1 MGLGSSLLR
10 RLASGRRSRPARP
23 PTVWPDAA
31 RARYAVALASVAAAT
46 VLRYGLS
53 TAFATA
59 VPPILDYAVLA
70 AVGYVCGLA
79 PAVAALVVSA
89 TAAAY
94 VDPIPMHEEWV
105 GLSLHIIVG
114 IMAGSFGDAHRRAR
128 AAMNESRRA
137 AERAAFLADAG
148 NLLAATLDYDTTL
161 ASIARLAVPFL
172 GDWCSVD
179 GLGDD
184 GSVRRVAITHADP
197 SKTSLARVAS
207 TFMPDPEH
215 RHPRTGVIET
225 GRSVLITEVTDATL
239 IAIANDQ
246 RHLEALRAFG
256 YRSAMFVALRARDRT
271 LGVITLATA
280 ESGRRYDR
288 RDLAF
293 AEELAARA
301 GLALD
306 NASLYRAAQVEIAG
320 RVRTAQRLHAQH
332 DITRVLSEAASLT
345 EAMPRILAAI
355 GEHLVAEWA
364 ALWRVDEQASVL
376 RCAETWHATD
386 ESFAAFETASRSR
399 TFASGEGL
407 PGRVWQHGAATWI
420 PDVAHDPNF
429 PRAQFAERVGFRG
442 GFAFPLLL
450 GREVLGVME
459 FFSRNDR
466 EPDQGLR
473 DLMASVGHQIG
484 QFIERKDAEAAARV
498 SEERMQAVFDSALD
512 AIITIDAA
520 GRVMEINAAG
530 ERMFG
535 LDRESVRGKE
545 MAALVI
551 PPELRERHRA
561 GLARHLATGTR
572 SVIGRRTELTALRA
586 DGTTFAVEVAIA
598 RVGSGNRPLFTG
610 FLRDITATKAAER
623 ERADLLERERTARAE
638 AEEANRIKDEFLATV
653 SHELRTPL
661 TPILIWT
668 RMLRSGRLDTETA
681 ARGVATIENSAK
693 AQVQLIEDLL
703 DVSRIITGKLRMK
716 RESFELAPVIHAAIQ
731 SVRLAAEA
739 KGVEVSVDL
748 DPAAGVLFGDP
759 NRLQQVVWNLLSN
772 AIKFTPAG
780 GHVEIGLVRAAGAIE
795 LTVSDTGKGISESF
809 LPHVFDR
816 FRQADSSTTR
826 AHGGLGL
833 GLAIVRHLVEQH
845 GGTVEA
851 TSPGENRG
859 ARFTVRLPAPM
870 DAPLRPDESATP
882 SVPPSNAL
890 AGTRVLAV
898 DDDPDTCTALAMLL
912 ESHGADVRTAQSAD
926 DALRALRAWHADVV
940 VSDIAM
946 PDVDGY
952 ELLQRLQRFEREGG
966 VRLPAIALTAQARAE
981 DRASALAAGFAV
993 HLAKPVEP
1001 AQLIGAVAA
1010 LIADAED

>member
-1 MGLGSSLLR
+1 M
-10 RLASGRRSRPARP
+10 
-23 PTVWPDAA
+23 
-31 RARYAVALASVAAAT
+31 
-46 VLRYGLS
+46 
-53 TAFATA
+53 
-59 VPPILDYAVLA
+59 
-70 AVGYVCGLA
+70 
-79 PAVAALVVSA
+79 AALVVSA
-89 TAAAY
+89 LAAAF

-128 AAMNESRRA
+128 AAMGESRRA

-148 NLLAATLDYDTTL
+148 NVLAATLDYDATL
-161 ASIARLAVPFL
+161 ASIARLAVPFV

-179 GLGDD
+179 GLEDD

-197 SKTSLARVAS
+197 TKQSLARVAS
-207 TFMPDPEH
+207 NYMPDPEH

-225 GRSVLITEVTDATL
+225 GRSVLIDEVTDATL
-239 IAIANDQ
+239 VAIANDQ

-288 RDLAF
+288 RDLAL
-293 AEELAARA
+293 AEEVAARA
-301 GLALD
+301 ALALD
-306 NASLYRAAQVEIAG
+306 NARLYRAAQAEIAG
-320 RVRTAQRLHAQH
+320 RVRTAQRLSAQH

-345 EAMPRILAAI
+345 DAMPRILAAI
-355 GEHLVAEWA
+355 GQHLEAEWA
-364 ALWRVDEQASVL
+364 ALWRVDAQADAL
-376 RCAETWHATD
+376 RCMETWHTAG
-386 ESFAAFETASRSR
+386 ESFAAFDVASRAR

-407 PGRVWQHGAATWI
+407 PGRVWREAAAAWI

-429 PRAQFAERVGFRG
+429 PRAPFAERVGFRG
-442 GFAFPLLL
+442 GFAFPLML

-473 DLMASVGHQIG
+473 DLMASVGSQIG

-512 AIITIDAA
+512 AIITIDASD
-520 GRVMEINAAG
+520 RIIEINAAG

-535 LDRESVRGKE
+535 LEREAVRGKD
-545 MAALVI
+545 MAALI
-551 PPELRERHRA
+551 MPPELRERHRA

-572 SVIGRRTELTALRA
+572 SIIGRRTELTALRA
-586 DGTTFAVEVAIA
+586 DGTTFLVEVAIA
-598 RVGSGNRPLFTG
+598 RVGSGDRPLFTG

-623 ERADLLERERTARAE
+623 ERADLLERERAARAE
-638 AEEANRIKDEFLATV
+638 AEEANRIKDDFLATV

-668 RMLRSGRLDTETA
+668 RMLRTARLDAETN
-681 ARGVATIENSAK
+681 ARAIATIEHSAK

-716 RESFELAPVIHAAIQ
+716 RETFEVAPVIHAAIQ

-739 KGVEVSVDL
+739 KGVEVAIAL
-748 DPAAGVLFGDP
+748 DPAAGMLFGDP
-759 NRLQQVVWNLLSN
+759 SRLQQVVWNLLSN

-780 GHVEIGLVRAAGAIE
+780 GRVEIGLVRVAGAVE
-795 LTVSDTGKGISESF
+795 LTVSDTGKGISAAF

-851 TSPGENRG
+851 ASAGENRG
-859 ARFTVRLPAPM
+859 ARFTVRLPAP
-870 DAPLRPDESATP
+870 EVSASRARDSTTP
-882 SVPPSNAL
+882 SAPAADAL
-890 AGTRVLAV
+890 AGTRILAV
-898 DDDPDTCTALAMLL
+898 DDDPDTCAALATLL

-946 PDVDGY
+946 PGVDGY
-952 ELLQRLQRFEREGG
+952 ELLQRLQRFERQGG
-966 VRLPAIALTAQARAE
+966 VRLPAIALSAHARAE
-981 DRASALAAGFAV
+981 DRAAALAAGFAV

-1010 LIADAED
+1010 LIAETERDG